1 MSEDAKNVVLA
12 SGGTGGHIF
21 PARALAEELNVRGYN
36 VVLMT
41 DGRGEK
47 YDELFPNVT
56 VIVVKSGSP
65 SVRGIISKIKAVLA
79 ITVGIFQSRK
89 AMRLIKPLAVVGFGG
104 YPSMPPAAAAAS
116 MGIPL
121 ILHEQNAVLGRVNKL
136 LSGFAR
142 QIATSFDHT
151 ESPDEE
157 ITAKMVYTGNPV
169 RRAVLP
175 LFGKKYISPT
185 GDCPIRILVLGGSQ
199 GATILSEIVPVVL
212 TSLPEDL
219 QSRLHVSQQCR
230 KEDLEQVA
238 SQYKGSLVTVS
249 LSEFFSDVATLL
261 DECHLAIT
269 RSGASTLSEIT
280 VAGKPS
286 LLVPYKHAMDDHQ
299 RKNAENAVAR
309 GAARVILQD
318 NFTKEEVERQLVFL
332 LRHPDCLTV
341 MAGAASSLGEIH
353 AAEKLADLIDRFTS
367 LKNNQEKNGKVAA

>member
-1 MSEDAKNVVLA
+1 MSENGKNIVLA

-21 PARALAEELNVRGYN
+21 PARALAEELNTRGYG

-47 YDELFPNVT
+47 YDELFPNVK
-56 VIVVKSGSP
+56 VIVVNSGSP
-65 SVRGIISKIKAVLA
+65 SVGGIGGRIKAVLA
-79 ITVGIFQSRK
+79 IIVGVFQSRK
-89 AMRLIKPLAVVGFGG
+89 ALRKIKPVAVIGFGG

-142 QIATSFDHT
+142 QIAISFDHT

-157 ITAKMVYTGNPV
+157 VTAKMVYTGNPV

-175 LFGKKYISPT
+175 LFGKTYISPT
-185 GDCPIRILVLGGSQ
+185 GDSPIRVLVLGGSQ
-199 GATILSEIVPVVL
+199 GATILSEIVPAALVV
-212 TSLPEDL
+212 LPEDL
-219 QSRLHVSQQCR
+219 RSRLHVSQQCR
-230 KEDLEQVA
+230 KEDLEQVKK
-238 SQYKGSLVTVS
+238 QYQGSGITVT
-249 LSEFFSDVATLL
+249 LSEFFDNVAVLL

-269 RSGASTLSEIT
+269 RSGASTLSELT

-309 GAARVILQD
+309 GAARIILQD
-318 NFTKEEVERQLVFL
+318 NFTKEEIERQLIFL
-332 LRHPDCLTV
+332 FRHPDCLSV

-353 AAEKLADLIDRFTS
+353 AAEKLADLIDRFPP
-367 LKNNQEKNGKVAA
+367 LKNNEEQKGKVAA

>member
-1 MSEDAKNVVLA
+1 MSGDDKNVVLA

-21 PARALAEELNVRGYN
+21 PARALAEELNIRGYN

-65 SVRGIISKIKAVLA
+65 SVRGIIGKIKAVLA

-89 AMRLIKPLAVVGFGG
+89 AMRRIKPLAVVGFGG

-157 ITAKMVYTGNPV
+157 IVAKMVYTGNPV

-175 LFGKKYISPT
+175 LFGKKYSSPT
-185 GDCPIRILVLGGSQ
+185 DDSPIRILVLGGSQ
-199 GATILSEIVPVVL
+199 GATILSEIVPAAL

-238 SQYKGSLVTVS
+238 SQYKDSLVTVS

-353 AAEKLADLIDRFTS
+353 AAEKLADLIDRFTL